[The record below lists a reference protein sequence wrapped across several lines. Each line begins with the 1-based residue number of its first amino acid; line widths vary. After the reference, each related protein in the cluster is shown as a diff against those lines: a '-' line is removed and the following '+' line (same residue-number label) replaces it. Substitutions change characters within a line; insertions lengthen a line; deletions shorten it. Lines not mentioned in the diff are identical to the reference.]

1 MGLRWKAVPLMWPGV
16 QKVYFPW
23 STKRKSA
30 RVKGGVIAST
40 YSWVFCE
47 IVSAMSSACRLSA
60 RTPSSSAICPFLS
73 SAQESPY
80 SKNSTLNFRSSI
92 EASVTS
98 SLFEKA

>member
-47 IVSAMSSACRLSA
+47 IVSAMSSA
-60 RTPSSSAICPFLS
+60 
-73 SAQESPY
+73 QESPY